1 MKQKSVTCCY
11 NATDTIYSCWL
22 SVTAGSIFSESIKFN
37 QLRTEKI

>member
-11 NATDTIYSCWL
+11 NATDTICSWL